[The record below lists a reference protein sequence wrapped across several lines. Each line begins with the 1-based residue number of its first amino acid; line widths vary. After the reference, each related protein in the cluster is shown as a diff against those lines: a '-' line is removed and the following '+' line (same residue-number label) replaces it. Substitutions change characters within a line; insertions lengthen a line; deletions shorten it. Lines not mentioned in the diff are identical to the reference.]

1 MRSPDRCRYCRCFA
15 KALYLSRSRLSA
27 KFKAET
33 GVTLVDFI
41 LQEKTEEA
49 KRLLRYTDKSATVSK
64 GIASL
69 NHYSKGAMVSW
80 LFDTVCG
87 IRVAG
92 ENHFVIAPRP
102 GGTLT
107 YAKAGYDSVYGRV
120 ESSWRKEDSKQVFD
134 IFGAVQLYR
143 RRCSSQWSD
152 KCSCFGQVSF

>member
-1 MRSPDRCRYCRCFA
+1 MTHAFADRF
-15 KALYLSRSRLSA
+15 
-27 KFKAET
+27 
-33 GVTLVDFI
+33 
-41 LQEKTEEA
+41 
-49 KRLLRYTDKSATVSK
+49 ATVSK

-107 YAKAGYDSVYGRV
+107 YSKAGYDSVYGRV
-120 ESSWRKEDSKQVFD
+120 ESSWRKEDGKQILDLSVPSNCTAD
-134 IFGAVQLYR
+134 VVLPNGQTNAVVSGRYR
-143 RRCSSQWSD
+143 
-152 KCSCFGQVSF
+152 FEIV